1 MRQVPYAPVERRKY
15 GGKSVKEKHV
25 EDVWELMCAI
35 RDKREVPRT
44 LLRNG
49 KRSRCEW
56 LRSQEKI
63 EATEGTMLC
72 EGGGSS
78 TSHSIEDTVEEE
90 LQSRTSVE
98 GDPVGVGLQDSL
110 EGAELHN
117 SPKVLGGVCSGGDS
131 SRHEAATCESERGA
145 GCRDTV
151 DGITDISFRAAMVK
165 DMNELRAQVE
175 SLQRSLYLM
184 RSQQACGSQEQ
195 GDGSHEWEH
204 KPEDQYSNTWESYAV
219 PIKQSCEL
227 QGLERGS
234 ESELQKQSLEEAV
247 GSRNRVLGFSHS
259 QLVPAFC
266 M

>member
-1 MRQVPYAPVERRKY
+1 M
-15 GGKSVKEKHV
+15 
-25 EDVWELMCAI
+25 
-35 RDKREVPRT
+35 
-44 LLRNG
+44 
-49 KRSRCEW
+49 
-56 LRSQEKI
+56 
-63 EATEGTMLC
+63 
-72 EGGGSS
+72 
-78 TSHSIEDTVEEE
+78 
-90 LQSRTSVE
+90 
-98 GDPVGVGLQDSL
+98 
-110 EGAELHN
+110 
-117 SPKVLGGVCSGGDS
+117 
-131 SRHEAATCESERGA
+131 
-145 GCRDTV
+145 
-151 DGITDISFRAAMVK
+151 
-165 DMNELRAQVE
+165 E

-184 RSQQACGSQEQ
+184 RSQQACGLQEQ